1 MVKTHKQKIS
11 LPNRLCVLFK
21 LEVFKQ
27 VIFYTFVGAIATVVD
42 WGSFYVLNLL
52 CKVDYK
58 IAVSISFTVGS
69 AVNYILNKKITFNDR
84 TKRIAAQLSVFAIL
98 AAISLLM
105 SVFLMFVQVKLLGML
120 PMLARIVTTGIM
132 LAVNFLMHKFITFN
146 RKIYTAYNTKA

>member
-1 MVKTHKQKIS
+1 MIETHEQEIS
-11 LPNRLCVLFK
+11 ILSRLCALFK
-21 LEVFKQ
+21 PGVFRQ
-27 VIFYTFVGAIATVVD
+27 AIIYAFVGAIATAVD

-58 IAVSISFTVGS
+58 VAVCMSFTLGS
-69 AVNYILNKKITFNDR
+69 AVNYILNKKLTFNDQ
-84 TKRIAAQLSVFAIL
+84 TKQIAAQLSVFAIL

-120 PMLARIVTTGIM
+120 PMPARIVTTSIM

-146 RKIYTAYNTKA
+146 QKIYAAYNTKS